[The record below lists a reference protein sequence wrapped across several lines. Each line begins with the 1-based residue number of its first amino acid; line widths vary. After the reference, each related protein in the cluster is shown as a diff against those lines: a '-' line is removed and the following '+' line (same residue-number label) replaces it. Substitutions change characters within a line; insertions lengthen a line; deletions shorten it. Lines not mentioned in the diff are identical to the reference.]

1 MEKMTA
7 KEAAALAVKALDSKM
22 GVDIQLIE
30 ITDVSTLAD
39 YFLIC
44 TASSSTHVKT
54 LSDAVE
60 EAMDNAGEPM
70 LSREGHRSGTWVL
83 MDFGCVVV
91 HVFTQE
97 TRAFYNLERLWQDGK
112 QVNLSGILENDA

>member
-1 MEKMTA
+1 METMNAKQVAATA
-7 KEAAALAVKALDSKM
+7 AKALDAKL

-30 ITDVSTLAD
+30 ITDISTLAD

-44 TASSSTHVKT
+44 TATSSTHVKA
-54 LSDAVE
+54 LCDAVE
-60 EAMDNAGEPM
+60 EAMDAASEPM

-83 MDFGCVVV
+83 MDFGCLVV

-112 QVNLSGILENDA
+112 RVNLDSILENHA

>member
-30 ITDVSTLAD
+30 ITDVSPLAD

-54 LSDAVE
+54 LCDAVE

-83 MDFGCVVV
+83 MDFGCVIV
-91 HVFTQE
+91 HVFTDE
-97 TRAFYNLERLWQDGK
+97 ARKFYDIERLW
-112 QVNLSGILENDA
+112 SDAEVVDVSSLPSP

>member
-7 KEAAALAVKALDSKM
+7 KEAAAVAAKALDAKL
-22 GVDIQLIE
+22 GVDIRLIE

-54 LSDAVE
+54 LCDAVE

>member
-1 MEKMTA
+1 MLTP
-7 KEAAALAVKALDSKM
+7 KEIAYEVTKALDAKK
-22 GVDIQLIE
+22 GQNIKLLKIDR
-30 ITDVSTLAD
+30 VSSLAD

-54 LSDAVE
+54 LCDAVE

>member
-7 KEAAALAVKALDSKM
+7 KEAAAVAAKALDSKM
-22 GVDIQLIE
+22 GVDIRLIE

-44 TASSSTHVKT
+44 TATSSTHVKT
-54 LSDAVE
+54 LCDAVE
-60 EAMDNAGEPM
+60 EAMDGIGEPM
-70 LSREGHRSGTWVL
+70 ASREGHRSGTWVL

>member
-54 LSDAVE
+54 LCDAVE

-70 LSREGHRSGTWVL
+70 LRHRSGTWVL